1 MTEEIKDAAPSE
13 ATAASTTQAP
23 QEQKKWK
30 AIHLVLIVAVA
41 ALGLIITSGIHAR
54 HVDAERLEH
63 VTQAAADVPVAVV
76 RPSNGAANDE
86 LVLPANAQPFVDAP
100 IYARTNG
107 YLKRWYFDIGT
118 RVKQGQLL
126 AEIETPELDQ
136 QLMQA
141 RATLKSAEADLQLAQ
156 TTAARWQNLLKTNSV
171 SKQETDQTVSAYA
184 SRQAA
189 VDASMANVRRLE
201 QLQSYE
207 KVYAPFD
214 GVITARETDIGDL
227 IDSGSAPGSG
237 SRPRE
242 LFHLAAINKLRIF
255 VPVPEVS
262 ASAIKQGEQV
272 AITSDQYPSEVFHG
286 LIARDS
292 NSIDPL
298 SRTLNVEV
306 DVDNTSGKLLPGA
319 YAFVHIK
326 SPNAT
331 SAVTIPANTL
341 LFRSEGLRVGVVRG
355 NHVELVPIKIG
366 RDFGETVE
374 VVAGLQPTDEVIV
387 NPSDSLVSGAPVH
400 IAGGSKE

>member
-1 MTEEIKDAAPSE
+1 M
-13 ATAASTTQAP
+13 
-23 QEQKKWK
+23 
-30 AIHLVLIVAVA
+30 
-41 ALGLIITSGIHAR
+41 
-54 HVDAERLEH
+54 
-63 VTQAAADVPVAVV
+63 
-76 RPSNGAANDE
+76 
-86 LVLPANAQPFVDAP
+86 
-100 IYARTNG
+100 
-107 YLKRWYFDIGT
+107 
-118 RVKQGQLL
+118 
-126 AEIETPELDQ
+126 
-136 QLMQA
+136 
-141 RATLKSAEADLQLAQ
+141 
-156 TTAARWQNLLKTNSV
+156 
-171 SKQETDQTVSAYA
+171 
-184 SRQAA
+184 
-189 VDASMANVRRLE
+189 
-201 QLQSYE
+201 
-207 KVYAPFD
+207 
-214 GVITARETDIGDL
+214 
-227 IDSGSAPGSG
+227 
-237 SRPRE
+237 
-242 LFHLAAINKLRIF
+242 
-255 VPVPEVS
+255 
-262 ASAIKQGEQV
+262 
-272 AITSDQYPSEVFHG
+272 AITSDQYPSDVFHG